1 MPTTNNTPTQVAA
14 TGSIG
19 ILGAGAMGTLFAA
32 RLAHSGT
39 PVTLI
44 DIDEQVLA
52 SLRSEGAR
60 CMTDVGP
67 IRATVQALRAS
78 QLSHGP
84 AMWLVFTKSAHTS
97 SALQSIAHLLQ
108 PDTRFLSLQ
117 NGIGHVDALQA
128 FAAPDRVALG
138 ITTWPARLLGAGHV
152 SSLGQ
157 GSIRF
162 MPCNGLLDP
171 PFEQLAQ
178 QLNRAG
184 LDCHLDPQ
192 VQQAIWEKLAF
203 NAAFNGICGVTRCT
217 VDGLANAT
225 GEALIAQVLQEVLA
239 VAHASGVQA
248 SADRVNASVRNALEN
263 HLGHQPSMLQDLLAG
278 RKTEV
283 DAIHGAVTRA
293 AEQLGIDVPV
303 TRSLHQLISLCE
315 HQPSRPT

>member
-1 MPTTNNTPTQVAA
+1 MPTTKITSTPVAA
-14 TGSIG
+14 TGHIG

-44 DIDEQVLA
+44 DIDEHVLA

-60 CMTDVGP
+60 CITNAGP
-67 IRATVQALRAS
+67 VQAPVQALRAS
-78 QLSHGP
+78 QLSQGP

-97 SALQSIAHLLQ
+97 AALQSIAHLLQ

-117 NGIGHVDALQA
+117 NGIGHIDVLQA
-128 FAAPDRVALG
+128 FAPPERVALG
-138 ITTWPARLLGAGHV
+138 ITTWPARLLGAGQV
-152 SSLGQ
+152 SSLGE

-162 MPCNGLLDP
+162 MPCNGQLDRQ
-171 PFEQLAQ
+171 FEQLAE
-178 QLNRAG
+178 QLNQAG

-248 SADRVNASVRNALEN
+248 SAERVHASVRNALEQ

-278 RKTEV
+278 RQTEA
-283 DAIHGAVTRA
+283 DAIHGAVLHA
-293 AEQLGIDVPV
+293 AERLGIEVPV
-303 TRSLHQLISLCE
+303 TRTLHQLINLCE
-315 HQPSRPT
+315 QQPSTQS